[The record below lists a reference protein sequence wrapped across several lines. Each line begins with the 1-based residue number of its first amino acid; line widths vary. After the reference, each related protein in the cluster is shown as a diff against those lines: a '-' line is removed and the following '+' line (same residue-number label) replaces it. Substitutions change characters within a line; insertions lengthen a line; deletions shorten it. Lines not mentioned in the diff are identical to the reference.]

1 MDGPWS
7 ASASGDAEALA
18 ALAGELPLRQI
29 GRVGGD
35 AIVLSGQTL
44 PLAEA
49 AGIYESALAGR
60 GGGQRLMCGVFGI
73 YDPLGAPDRDVAR
86 LTFFGLY
93 ALQHRGQESAGIAV
107 SDGNRVVA
115 MKDMGLVSQVFDEPK
130 LSALQG
136 RMAIGHARYSTTGST
151 AWRNAQPV
159 VQHAPGRTVAL
170 GHNGNLTNTTALRD
184 ELRGNRVRLQSTSDT
199 EVIAALIARHP
210 SPRLD
215 DAIADTMGRIEG
227 AFAAVLLTEDA
238 VAGFRDPDGIRPL
251 VVGRLDDAFVL
262 ASETCALDIIGAR
275 VERELNPGE
284 LVVIDADGPRYR
296 QAVEPRS
303 ASLCIFEFIYFA
315 RPDSEMQGQ
324 GLHEVRGRMGE
335 QLALEAPVEADVVI
349 PVPDSGTPAAIGYAR
364 ASGIPFGEGLVKNRY
379 VGRTFIQPDQGL
391 RERGVKL
398 KFNVLPSMLRGKRVV
413 VVDDSIVR
421 GSTTRKLV
429 QMLFEAGA
437 TEVHLRVSSPP
448 IISPC
453 FYGIDMAD
461 QNELLASGRTIEQVR
476 ERLGATSLAYLSLDG
491 LQEST
496 TQPSERFC
504 RACLTGEYPTEI
516 PDDMRNAKL
525 RFEELA
531 AAEAAAAR

>member
-1 MDGPWS
+1 
-7 ASASGDAEALA
+7 
-18 ALAGELPLRQI
+18 
-29 GRVGGD
+29 
-35 AIVLSGQTL
+35 
-44 PLAEA
+44 
-49 AGIYESALAGR
+49 
-60 GGGQRLMCGVFGI
+60 
-73 YDPLGAPDRDVAR
+73 
-86 LTFFGLY
+86 
-93 ALQHRGQESAGIAV
+93 
-107 SDGNRVVA
+107 
-115 MKDMGLVSQVFDEPK
+115 
-130 LSALQG
+130 
-136 RMAIGHARYSTTGST
+136 
-151 AWRNAQPV
+151 
-159 VQHAPGRTVAL
+159 
-170 GHNGNLTNTTALRD
+170 
-184 ELRGNRVRLQSTSDT
+184 
-199 EVIAALIARHP
+199 
-210 SPRLD
+210 
-215 DAIADTMGRIEG
+215 MGRIEG

-251 VVGRLDDAFVL
+251 VVGRLDDALVL

-284 LVVIDADGPRYR
+284 LVVIDDDGAPLPPGRR
-296 QAVEPRS
+296 AAAR
-303 ASLCIFEFIYFA
+303 ASLCIFEYIYFA

-437 TEVHLRVSSPP
+437 TEVHLRISSPP

-461 QNELLASGRTIEQVR
+461 QNELIASGRTIEQVR

-491 LQEST
+491 LQAST
-496 TQPSERFC
+496 SQPSERFC

>member
-1 MDGPWS
+1 
-7 ASASGDAEALA
+7 
-18 ALAGELPLRQI
+18 
-29 GRVGGD
+29 
-35 AIVLSGQTL
+35 
-44 PLAEA
+44 
-49 AGIYESALAGR
+49 
-60 GGGQRLMCGVFGI
+60 MCGVFGI
-73 YDPLGAPDRDVAR
+73 YDPVGEPDRDVAR

-107 SDGNRVVA
+107 SDGGRVVA

-159 VQHAPGRTVAL
+159 VQHAAGRTIAL
-170 GHNGNLTNTTALRD
+170 GHNGNLTNTAELRE

-210 SPRLD
+210 SGDLEQAIV
-215 DAIADTMGRIEG
+215 DAMARVEG
-227 AFAAVLLTEDA
+227 AFAAVVLTEGA

-262 ASETCALDIIGAR
+262 ASETCALDIIGASF
-275 VERELNPGE
+275 ERELRPGE
-284 LVVIDADGPRYR
+284 MVIVDEHGPRFR

-303 ASLCIFEFIYFA
+303 QSLCIFEYIYFA
-315 RPDSEMQGQ
+315 RPDSEMQGE
-324 GLHEVRGRMGE
+324 GLHDVRGRMGE
-335 QLALEAPVEADVVI
+335 QLAQEAPVDADVVI
-349 PVPDSGTPAAIGYAR
+349 PVPDSGTPAAVGYAR
-364 ASGIPFGEGLVKNRY
+364 RSGIPFGEGLVKNRY

-391 RERGVKL
+391 RERGVRL
-398 KFNVLPSMLRGKRVV
+398 KFNVLPSVLRGKRVV

-437 TEVHLRVSSPP
+437 LEVHLRVSSPP

-461 QNELLASGRTIEQVR
+461 QSELLAAGRSIEEVR

-496 TQPSERFC
+496 GQSSDRFC
-504 RACLTGEYPTEI
+504 RACLTGDYPTDI
-516 PDDMRNAKL
+516 PDEMRNAKL
-525 RFEELA
+525 RFEQLA